1 MTTKNIEVLTH
12 VYIDPETVK
21 EMSEADEH
29 TKLIQ
34 YLTPLLEWLY
44 RDRNWYI
51 LSNIK
56 MIRRDSGI
64 RQDIAPDIAIVKNI
78 TLPIT
83 PPNTTLSSW
92 RIGQPNRP
100 APSVVFEVASKATWR
115 NDIDQKINEYRL
127 LGVSEYFA
135 YDPYT
140 PALWAINGVRLRGW
154 QYRGGQAQEL
164 TLDARGWMRSEELD
178 AWLVPDSKFL
188 RLHNNRGRRYLSQAE
203 EERRAKLQERRAGLQ
218 ELRAAERRLD
228 RERQAAQ
235 ARLLAERQTAERQLA
250 AERQTAERQLAAE
263 RLARQEAER
272 RLAELE
278 AKLRELNNNL

>member
-1 MTTKNIEVLTH
+1 MTIKNIDVLTH
-12 VYIDPETVK
+12 VYIDPETVE

-34 YLTPLLEWLY
+34 YLTTLLEWLY
-44 RDRNWYI
+44 RDRDWYI

-56 MIRRDSGI
+56 IIRRDPAI

-83 PPNTTLSSW
+83 PPNIPLSSW

-100 APSVVFEVASKATWR
+100 APAVVFEVASKATWR
-115 NDIDQKINEYRL
+115 NDINVKINEYRL
-127 LGVSEYFA
+127 LGVNEYFA

-140 PALWAINGVRLRGW
+140 PALWAINGVHLRGW
-154 QYRGGQAQEL
+154 RYIGGQAQEL

-178 AWLVPDSKFL
+178 GWLVPDGKFL
-188 RLHNNRGRRYLSQAE
+188 RLYNNQGHRYLSQGE
-203 EERRAKLQERRAGLQ
+203 EEHQARLQEHQARLQER
-218 ELRAAERRLD
+218 
-228 RERQAAQ
+228 Q
-235 ARLLAERQTAERQLA
+235 ARIQEHRARLQ
-250 AERQTAERQLAAE
+250 ERQTAERQLAAE
-263 RLARQEAER
+263 RLARQTAER

-278 AKLRELNNNL
+278 AKLRELE